1 MSTTRAMRATG
12 SAILAAAS
20 LALGGAARADTLTAF
35 HTPSGNIHCLGL
47 AGEGGAVMDCE
58 IIESDAPLQPR
69 PAGCDL
75 DWGHR
80 FLVTEVTPGE
90 MVCAGDTVR
99 DPHGAV
105 LPYGSSLGLGRIT
118 CTSTREGLECV
129 NPSGHGF
136 FLSRRQQRVF

>member
-1 MSTTRAMRATG
+1 MRA
-12 SAILAAAS
+12 ALLATAL
-20 LALGGAARADTLTAF
+20 LAFAEGAGADTLTAF

-47 AGEGGAVMDCE
+47 VGEGGALVDCE
-58 IIESDAPLQPR
+58 IVETEGSLPPR
-69 PAGCDL
+69 PAGCEL

-80 FLVTEVTPGE
+80 FLVTEGTSGE

-105 LPYGSSLGLGRIT
+105 LPYGSSLSLGAVT
-118 CTSTREGLECV
+118 CLSTREGLECF

-136 FLSRRQQRVF
+136 FLSRRLQRVF